1 MSAAQDIRN
10 PAPAFATKA
19 EPVDPM
25 APTHGV
31 KSAEE
36 IDREWQVSISNFD
49 ARRDAL
55 LQEADRQAHDGPYR
69 PDWETLGNHEIPQWY
84 RDAKFGIFIGWGVY
98 AVPGAVLLR
107 NAVEIPL

>member
-1 MSAAQDIRN
+1 
-10 PAPAFATKA
+10 
-19 EPVDPM
+19 M